1 MGTINMEYMFA
12 YSISNKLRFKLFFLD
27 FLTTLSNG
35 DALMDVIHISSV
47 LDNMSMHFNNIF
59 YVTLEFFF
67 VKQTS
72 L

>member
-1 MGTINMEYMFA
+1 MFV
-12 YSISNKLRFKLFFLD
+12 YSFSNKDRFKLFLLD

-35 DALMDVIHISSV
+35 NALMYVIYISSV

-67 VKQTS
+67 VKQIS